1 MSLLLV
7 CHRFLSCLLHP
18 SHSLRPQ
25 VLSNSPVL
33 LRTVEVIASSR
44 RLLSYQCAQARRV
57 THAEDVATAGMK
69 KKKAG
74 MTKKALMMLGSTK
87 DEVENEHQMEY
98 DDVMLSSVVA
108 QQVGLH
114 EAQEKKAMEL
124 QEMQER
130 LEQSR
135 NKNERSK
142 SAVGMNRSMSESK
155 KGRNSKSGRNSS
167 GSTTKKT
174 IFGVRRE
181 PAEPRTL

>member
-1 MSLLLV
+1 
-7 CHRFLSCLLHP
+7 
-18 SHSLRPQ
+18 
-25 VLSNSPVL
+25 
-33 LRTVEVIASSR
+33 
-44 RLLSYQCAQARRV
+44 
-57 THAEDVATAGMK
+57 
-69 KKKAG
+69 

-87 DEVENEHQMEY
+87 DEVENDHQMEY

-114 EAQEKKAMEL
+114 EAQEKKATEL

-135 NKNERSK
+135 NERRTSK
-142 SAVGMNRSMSESK
+142 SAVGTNGSMSESK
-155 KGRNSKSGRNSS
+155 RGRNSS

-181 PAEPRTL
+181 PAEPRTLSCDGVSVW